1 MLWMHHNAPPLHQ
14 RYWEQEI
21 MYIVKNY
28 LTNETVAITSRKEDA
43 LAMIQ
48 FRSSAKE
55 PALIIEEV

>member
-1 MLWMHHNAPPLHQ
+1 
-14 RYWEQEI
+14 
-21 MYIVKNY
+21 MYIIKDY

-48 FRSSAKE
+48 FRSSTKE